1 MSLNQILAIAE
12 TVSIN
17 DQRFVG
23 QVVSR
28 NQRMFT
34 SEIVTVVPFI
44 FTFKPMN
51 YLLYSENRGLL
62 NSLRIPDKS
71 LEQYLNFGTTGW
83 KNYIQYQG
91 ELTSTQI
98 SACQWQTAS
107 AAKVLVL
114 GNLPSVSSTTIIV
127 KVGDFCQVGRYA
139 YIATE
144 TVLRGTGTTV
154 NIPVHR
160 GLIDAVISPINAV
173 IGEYGTTVVMGGTTY
188 TGTTFPVILRNYP
201 TYTLTPMTNDSFIQW
216 SGEFLGFE
224 SVL

>member
-1 MSLNQILAIAE
+1 MSLNQILA
-12 TVSIN
+12 VSEYVGIN

-34 SEIVTVVPFI
+34 SEIMTVVPFV

-51 YLLYSENRGLL
+51 YLLYSENRALL

-83 KNYIQYQG
+83 KNYIEYQG
-91 ELTSTQI
+91 ELNSTQI
-98 SACQWQTAS
+98 AACQWQTAS
-107 AAKVLVL
+107 AAKTLVL
-114 GNLPSVSSTTIIV
+114 GNLPSVSASTIIV
-127 KVGDFCQVGRYA
+127 KVGDFCQVGRYS

-144 TVLRGTGTTV
+144 TVLRGSGSTV

-160 GLIDAVISPINAV
+160 GLIDAVVSPINAV
-173 IGEYGTTVVMGGTTY
+173 IGEYGTTVAMGGTNY
-188 TGTTFPVILRNYP
+188 VGITFPVILRSYPNYA
-201 TYTLTPMTNDSFIQW
+201 LTPYANDSYIQW
-216 SGEFLGFE
+216 AGDFLGFE

>member
-1 MSLNQILAIAE
+1 MSLNQILAISE
-12 TVSIN
+12 TVAIN

-28 NQRMFT
+28 NQHIFT
-34 SEIVTVVPFI
+34 SEIVTVTPFV

-51 YLLYSENRGLL
+51 YLLYSQNRGLL

-91 ELTSTQI
+91 DLTPSQI
-98 SACQWQTAS
+98 SSCQWEPAS
-107 AAKVLVL
+107 AAKILVL
-114 GNLPSVSSTTIIV
+114 GNLPTVSASTIIV
-127 KVGDFCQVGRYA
+127 KVGDFCQVGRYS

-144 TVLRGTGTTV
+144 TVLRGSGTTV

-160 GLIDAVISPINAV
+160 GLIDAVVSPINAV
-173 IGEYGTTVVMGGTTY
+173 IGEFGTTVAMGGTTY
-188 TGTTFPVILRNYP
+188 TGITFPVILRSYP
-201 TYTLTPMTNDSFIQW
+201 AYTLVPMTNDSFIQW
-216 SGEFLGFE
+216 SAQFSAFE

>member
-34 SEIVTVVPFI
+34 SEIVTVTPFI
-44 FTFKPMN
+44 FTFKPHN
-51 YLLYSENRGLL
+51 YLQYSQNRDLL
-62 NSLRIPDKS
+62 SSLRVPDKS

-83 KNYIQYQG
+83 VNYIKYQG
-91 ELTSTQI
+91 DLTSAQI
-98 SACQWQTAS
+98 AACQWQTSS
-107 AAKVLVL
+107 AAKILVL
-114 GNLPSVSSTTIIV
+114 GNLPSVASTAVIV

-139 YIATE
+139 YIATA
-144 TVLRGTGTTV
+144 TVLRGSGTTV

-160 GLIDAVISPINAV
+160 GLIDALTSAVNAV
-173 IGEYGTTVVMGGTTY
+173 IGEYGTTVAMGGTNY
-188 TGTTFPVILRNYP
+188 VGITFPVILKSYP
-201 TYTLTPMTNDSFIQW
+201 SYTLVPMTNDSFIQW
-216 SGEFLGFE
+216 AGEFLGFE

>member
-12 TVSIN
+12 SVSIN

-34 SEIVTVVPFI
+34 SEIMTVVPFV
-44 FTFKPMN
+44 FTFRPMN
-51 YLLYSENRGLL
+51 YLRYSESRELL

-83 KNYIQYQG
+83 KNYIEYQG
-91 ELTSTQI
+91 ELSSVQI
-98 SACQWQTAS
+98 AACQWQTAS
-107 AAKVLVL
+107 AAKTLVL
-114 GNLPSVSSTTIIV
+114 GNLPSVSSSTIIV
-127 KVGDFCQVGRYA
+127 KVGDFCQVGRYS

-144 TVLRGTGTTV
+144 TVLRGSGSTV

-160 GLIDAVISPINAV
+160 GLIDAVVSPINAV
-173 IGEYGTTVVMGGTTY
+173 IGEYGTTVSMGGDFY
-188 TGTTFPVILRNYP
+188 TGITFPVILRSYP
-201 TYTLTPMTNDSFIQW
+201 SYTLVPITNDSFIQW
-216 SGEFLGFE
+216 SAEFLGFE

>member
-1 MSLNQILAIAE
+1 MSLNQILAISEA
-12 TVSIN
+12 VGIN

-34 SEIVTVVPFI
+34 SEIITVVPFV
-44 FTFKPMN
+44 FTFKPMS
-51 YLLYSENRGLL
+51 YLLYSKSRELL

-83 KNYIQYQG
+83 KNYIEYQG
-91 ELTSTQI
+91 QLTSTQI
-98 SACQWQTAS
+98 SSCQWQTTS
-107 AAKVLVL
+107 AAKTLVL
-114 GNLPSVSSTTIIV
+114 GNLPSVGVGTIIV
-127 KVGDFCQVGRYA
+127 KVGDFCQVGRYS

-144 TVLRGTGTTV
+144 TVYRGSGTTV

-160 GLIDAVISPINAV
+160 GLIDPVTAPINAV
-173 IGEYGTTVVMGGTTY
+173 IGEYGTTVSMGGDNY
-188 TGTTFPVILRNYP
+188 TGITFPVILRSYP
-201 TYTLTPMTNDSFIQW
+201 VYALTPFHNDSYIQW
-216 SGEFLGFE
+216 AGEFLGFE